1 MPCDKTLSFDTGEVT
16 KKLMTK
22 IKKDLLTTRKI
33 HANTA
38 LISGALNWGWK
49 NIEK

>member
-1 MPCDKTLSFDTGEVT
+1 MLSFDTGEVT

-33 HANTA
+33 HATTGTDIWSSK
-38 LISGALNWGWK
+38 LGV
-49 NIEK
+49 EEY